1 MAEKSNTYARVD
13 KGLDP
18 SESSAEAQME
28 FQANMNILPEN
39 KSNLY
44 ASGTVTIDR
53 LFVIHDVKVIYLQK
67 EGMDEKQLTICMPRH
82 YNKKTESWD
91 QVIQLTK
98 EQRKDLEKAV
108 IADLS
113 QKIGSSI
120 ESPEEYCSIQINI
133 CDPSLAPT
141 LGYAEVSY
149 RDMLCMKKVRIAE
162 GSDGHIQI
170 FLPANRNKDG
180 SYSTLFG
187 MVTSDHQKRFEES
200 IRAKFKEVYREV
212 TGKEFEGTVSGNPFE
227 TADDIAQEEN
237 QPQEHNTQEHTT
249 DSPPKTRHGR

>member
-1 MAEKSNTYARVD
+1 MTDNTTKMENSSGAETDQK
-13 KGLDP
+13 
-18 SESSAEAQME
+18 ME

-44 ASGTVTIDR
+44 ASGTVTIDS
-53 LFVIHDVKVIYLQK
+53 LFVIHNVKVIYLQK

-91 QVIQLTK
+91 QVVQLTK

-120 ESPEEYCSIQINI
+120 ESPEDYCNIRINI
-133 CDPSLAPT
+133 CDPALLPT

-149 RDMLCMKKVRIAE
+149 RDMLCMKKVRIA
-162 GSDGHIQI
+162 DGGDGRIQI

-200 IRAKFKEVYREV
+200 IRTKFKEVYREV
-212 TGKEFEGTVSGNPFE
+212 TGKEFASVLSNNPFE
-227 TADDIAQEEN
+227 ASENPTQEEKS
-237 QPQEHNTQEHTT
+237 QEETSPNHTI

>member
-1 MAEKSNTYARVD
+1 MTGNETGRNE
-13 KGLDP
+13 G
-18 SESSAEAQME
+18 SATRTEETDQKME

-120 ESPEEYCSIQINI
+120 ESPEEYCNIQINI

-162 GSDGHIQI
+162 GSDGRIQI
-170 FLPANRNKDG
+170 FFPANRNKDG
-180 SYSTLFG
+180 SYNTLFG

-200 IRAKFKEVYREV
+200 IRTKFKEVYREV
-212 TGKEFEGTVSGNPFE
+212 TGKEYEGTPSNNPFE
-227 TADDIAQEEN
+227 TSGDIPKPEDTPQEEN
-237 QPQEHNTQEHTT
+237 GQNHTT
-249 DSPPKTRHGR
+249 YSPPKTRHGR